1 MLHAFSVCAL
11 LVRGCGD
18 HACVHSEM
26 PNTTGNGK
34 KRQRAIDELLHTES
48 AYVKDLGSVQTGYIE
63 AIPDSVL

>member
-1 MLHAFSVCAL
+1 
-11 LVRGCGD
+11 
-18 HACVHSEM
+18 M